1 MSECLSADQ
10 LYKILHISKRKLKY
24 LLDNGYIPCE
34 IRSSRTWRYR
44 IDKETVEQ
52 VQKSLEANQNCFG
65 LPSGLFN
72 SGGSK
77 VQKNSRLCLNP
88 AYLAAFRSWLTEKY
102 RTYPGALTLT
112 QAAKLSYLSP
122 NCILLRIKKKEI
134 FASLIGT
141 HYVISKRSI
150 IEYISS
156 DRMLRSSAANNQCRV
171 LIEKYYGTAS
181 NFKYP
186 FNPYTGVK
194 SLAFQAKPLGQPI
207 P

>member
-1 MSECLSADQ
+1 MNECLSADQ

-34 IRSSRTWRYR
+34 IRRSRTWRYR

-52 VQKSLEANQNCFG
+52 IQKSLEANPNYFG
-65 LPSGLFN
+65 LPSGLFS
-72 SGGSK
+72 SGRSK
-77 VQKNSRLCLNP
+77 IQKNSKLYLSP
-88 AYLAAFRSWLTEKY
+88 AYLTAFRSWLTEKY

-112 QAAKLSYLSP
+112 QATELSHLSP

-141 HYVISKRSI
+141 HYVVSKKSI

-156 DRMLRSSAANNQCRV
+156 ERMLRSSAANNQCRV
-171 LIEKYYGTAS
+171 LIEKYYGGAS
-181 NFKYP
+181 NFKI
-186 FNPYTGVK
+186 
-194 SLAFQAKPLGQPI
+194 PI
-207 P
+207 